1 VSVIYVFSMVV
12 CGKDFSDTILAMIH
26 TRISSEPTISRRQ
39 LSLHVCSWLNWVRP
53 NGKPAE
59 MSCRVALLKL
69 HKQRHI
75 TLPQPAGKIPH
86 VRAPGSQ
93 YVDVIEKR
101 EPICCS
107 LHELGNVRL
116 ERIKS
121 SESKASRLWNAAM
134 NCFHYLGAGPLCG
147 AQMRYLITS
156 ERHGL
161 LGGMSFSAA
170 SWRIAARD
178 RWIGWN
184 DSARNAHLHLIINNS
199 RFLIMPD
206 VRVPHLASHVL
217 SLSSRFVVQDWR
229 LRYGYEPVL
238 LETYVER
245 GRFKGT
251 SYRAANWRNVGQTL
265 GRGRQDRKHKKAGS
279 IKDIYLFPLRADY
292 RDILCDE
299 PVTEKPMIDAPVEV
313 ATKEDYWIEEELG
326 QVDLGDKRLE
336 ERLKIVADDFFARP
350 QANIP
355 EACGTRA
362 KTKAAYRLFDHE
374 AVTMEAVVQSHYQA
388 TEARISKEKIVLAV
402 QDTTELNYQT
412 HEQTEGLGPIG
423 TKQDGA
429 VGLLLHDTMAF
440 TPEGVPLGLLD
451 LQCWARDGKT
461 FGKRALRHELPIEE
475 KESKKWLQ
483 SYEAAAKVQKRC
495 PQTLMVS
502 VGDRESDIY
511 ELFVKARDA
520 ANGPK
525 VLVRARQDRLLA
537 EGQGH
542 LWPLLAEK
550 KINGTVE
557 VQVPRRGNR
566 PARKALLEVR
576 YSKVTLKPPARKP
589 DLGNV
594 TLWAVLA
601 QERDP
606 PQGVEALEWMLL
618 ATQQVETFEA
628 ASTILI
634 WYSRRWGI
642 EVYHR
647 TLKSGCKIE
656 QRQLGHAERIEACLA
671 IDLVIAWRI
680 YFLTKMG
687 RKTPDVP
694 CTVFFEE
701 YEWKALVAHITQNS
715 APPSKPPTLREA
727 VRMVASLGGFLG
739 RKGDGEP
746 GTKTTWIG
754 LQRLDDLAAMYKF
767 MALSLAPHLLSPTVS
782 SIPRYG

>member
-1 VSVIYVFSMVV
+1 
-12 CGKDFSDTILAMIH
+12 LA
-26 TRISSEPTISRRQ
+26 EPAISRRE
-39 LSLHVCSWLNWVRP
+39 LSLRVCSWLDWTRP

-69 HKQRHI
+69 HKQGHI
-75 TLPQPAGKIPH
+75 PLPQPAGSIPH
-86 VRAPGSQ
+86 ACTQAPQ
-93 YVDVIEKR
+93 QVFEKR
-101 EPICCS
+101 EPITCS
-107 LHELGNVRL
+107 LHELGGVRL
-116 ERIKS
+116 ERINS
-121 SESKASRLWNAAM
+121 SDSKASRMWNAAM
-134 NCFHYLGAGPLCG
+134 SGYHYLGAGPLCG
-147 AQMRYLITS
+147 AQMRYLIVS
-156 ERHGL
+156 ERYGL
-161 LGGMSFSAA
+161 LGGMSYSAA
-170 SWRIAARD
+170 SWRTEARD
-178 RWIGWN
+178 HWIGWSN
-184 DSARNAHLHLIINNS
+184 GARKNHLQQVVNNS

-206 VRVPHLASHVL
+206 VKVPHLASHVL
-217 SLSSRFVVQDWR
+217 SLSHRCMVEDWR

-238 LETYVER
+238 LETFVEQD
-245 GRFKGT
+245 RFKGT
-251 SYRAANWRNVGQTL
+251 SYRAANWQHIGQTR
-265 GRGRQDRKHKKAGS
+265 GRGRQDRTHTNTGS
-279 IKDIYLFPLRADY
+279 IKDIYLFPLRTDY
-292 RDILCDE
+292 RDILCEEAAKDKPPFVTSITVVGDE
-299 PVTEKPMIDAPVEV
+299 EHWV
-313 ATKEDYWIEEELG
+313 EEEFG
-326 QVDLGDKRLE
+326 RVDLGDKRLE
-336 ERLKIVADDFFARP
+336 ERVKIVADDFFARP
-350 QANIP
+350 QANVP

-362 KTKAAYRLFDHE
+362 KTKAAYRLFDHK

-402 QDTTELNYQT
+402 QDTTELNYFT
-412 HEQTEGLGPIG
+412 HQQTEGLGPIG

-475 KESKKWLQ
+475 KESRKWLQ

-495 PQTLMVS
+495 PQTLIVS

-511 ELFVKARDA
+511 ELFVKARDIPE
-520 ANGPK
+520 GPK

-542 LWPLLAEK
+542 LWPMLGEK
-550 KINGTVE
+550 EINGTVE

-576 YSKVTLKPPARKP
+576 FARVTLKPPKRKTE
-589 DLGNV
+589 LGNV
-594 TLWAVLA
+594 TICAVLA
-601 QERDP
+601 QERDAP
-606 PQGVEALEWMLL
+606 EGIEALEWMLL
-618 ATQQVETFEA
+618 TTQQVETSDD
-628 ASTILI
+628 ASMVLI

-656 QRQLGHAERIEACLA
+656 ERQLGHAERIEACLA
-671 IDLVIAWRI
+671 VDLVVAWRI
-680 YFLTKMG
+680 FFLTKMG
-687 RKTPDVP
+687 RETPDVP

-701 YEWKALVAHITQNS
+701 YEWKALVAHITQNPV
-715 APPSKPPTLREA
+715 PPFVPPTLREA

-767 MALSLAPHLLSPTVS
+767 MALSLAPHLLSTPVS
-782 SIPRYG
+782 STSGYG

>member
-1 VSVIYVFSMVV
+1 VTVIYVFGMVV
-12 CGKDFSDTILAMIH
+12 CGKDFSDTILTMI
-26 TRISSEPTISRRQ
+26 TTLISSEPAISRRQ
-39 LSLHVCSWLNWVRP
+39 LSLHVCSWLHWVRP

-69 HKQRHI
+69 HKQGRI
-75 TLPQPAGKIPH
+75 ALPQPAGMIPRI
-86 VRAPGSQ
+86 RAHASQ
-93 YVDVIEKR
+93 QVIEKR
-101 EPICCS
+101 EPINCS
-107 LHELGNVRL
+107 LHELGSVHL
-116 ERIKS
+116 ERINSRYSKS
-121 SESKASRLWNAAM
+121 SRLWNAAM
-134 NCFHYLGAGPLCG
+134 SRFHYLGAGPLCG
-147 AQMRYLITS
+147 AQMRYLIIS

-170 SWRIAARD
+170 SWRIETRD
-178 RWIGWN
+178 RWIGWS
-184 DSARNAHLHLIINNS
+184 DSARKAHLQLVINNS

-206 VRVPHLASHVL
+206 VSVPHLASHVL
-217 SLSSRFVVQDWR
+217 SLSSRRVVQDWR

-238 LETYVER
+238 FETYVEQS
-245 GRFKGT
+245 RFKGT
-251 SYRAANWRNVGQTL
+251 SYRAANWRHVGQTQ
-265 GRGRQDRKHKKAGS
+265 GRGRQDRKHKRAGL
-279 IKDIYLFPLRADY
+279 IKDIYLFPLRTYY

-299 PVTEKPMIDAPVEV
+299 PVTEKPVIDAPVDV
-313 ATKEDYWIEEELG
+313 AVKEEHWIEQELG

-336 ERLKIVADDFFARP
+336 ERLKIVASDFFARP
-350 QANIP
+350 QANVP

-374 AVTMEAVVQSHYQA
+374 AVTMDAVVQSHYQA

-402 QDTTELNYQT
+402 QDTTELNYST
-412 HEQTEGLGPIG
+412 PLKTEGLGPIG

-440 TPEGVPLGLLD
+440 TPQGVPLGLLD
-451 LQCWARDGKT
+451 LQCWARDGKE
-461 FGKRALRHELPIEE
+461 FGKRARRHELSIDQ
-475 KESKKWLQ
+475 KESKKWLR
-483 SYEAAAKVQKRC
+483 SYHAVARVHKRC

-511 ELFVKARDA
+511 ELFVKARDT
-520 ANGPK
+520 NEGPK

-542 LWPLLAEK
+542 LWTTLSEK
-550 KINGTVE
+550 EIDGTVE
-557 VQVPRRGNR
+557 VHVPRRGNR
-566 PARKALLEVR
+566 PARKARLEVR
-576 YSKVTLKPPARKP
+576 FSKVTLKPPARKP
-589 DLGNV
+589 ALGSV

-601 QERDP
+601 QECDAP
-606 PQGVEALEWMLL
+606 TGVEALEWMLL
-618 ATQQVETFEA
+618 TTQPIELFED
-628 ASTILI
+628 ASTVLS

-687 RKTPDVP
+687 RETPDVP
-694 CTVFFEE
+694 CTAFFED
-701 YEWKALVAHITQNS
+701 YEWKALVAHISQNPV
-715 APPSKPPTLREA
+715 PPSKPPTLREA
-727 VRMVASLGGFLG
+727 VRMIASLGGFLG

-746 GTKTTWIG
+746 GTQTTWIG
-754 LQRLDDLAAMYKF
+754 LQRLDDLAMMYKF
-767 MALSLAPHLLSPTVS
+767 MALSLAPQLLSPLVS
-782 SIPRYG
+782 SPPRYG

>member
-1 VSVIYVFSMVV
+1 M
-12 CGKDFSDTILAMIH
+12 
-26 TRISSEPTISRRQ
+26 
-39 LSLHVCSWLNWVRP
+39 RP

-69 HKQRHI
+69 HKQGHI
-75 TLPQPAGKIPH
+75 TLPQPAGIIPR
-86 VRAPGSQ
+86 VRTQTPQ
-93 YVDVIEKR
+93 QLIEHR
-101 EPICCS
+101 EPIRCS
-107 LHELGNVRL
+107 LAMLGGVRL
-116 ERIKS
+116 ERINS
-121 SESKASRLWNAAM
+121 SDSKASRLWNAAM
-134 NCFHYLGAGPLCG
+134 SRYHYLGAGPLCG
-147 AQMRYLITS
+147 AQMRYLIVS
-156 ERHGL
+156 ERYGF
-161 LGGMSFSAA
+161 LGGMSYSAA
-170 SWRIAARD
+170 SWRIEARD
-178 RWIGWN
+178 RWIGWS
-184 DSARNAHLHLIINNS
+184 DSARKEHLQLVVNNS

-206 VRVPHLASHVL
+206 VKVPHLASHVL
-217 SLSSRFVVQDWR
+217 SLSRRCIVEDWR

-238 LETYVER
+238 LETYVEQS
-245 GRFKGT
+245 RFKGT
-251 SYRAANWRNVGQTL
+251 SYRAANWRHIGQTR
-265 GRGRQDRKHKKAGS
+265 GRGRQDRQHRKAGS
-279 IKDIYLFPLRADY
+279 VKDIYLFPLRADC
-292 RDILCDE
+292 RDILCKEAARENTPLVMPITAAEDE
-299 PVTEKPMIDAPVEV
+299 EHWVEQEFGRV
-313 ATKEDYWIEEELG
+313 ELG
-326 QVDLGDKRLE
+326 DTRLE

-350 QANIP
+350 QANVP

-451 LQCWARDGKT
+451 LQCWARDGKE
-461 FGKRALRHELPIEE
+461 FGKRARRHELPIEE

-542 LWPLLAEK
+542 LWPMLAEK
-550 KINGTVE
+550 EKDGTEE

-576 YSKVTLKPPARKP
+576 FSKVTLKPPKRKP

-606 PQGVEALEWMLL
+606 PHGVEALEWMLL
-618 ATQQVETFEA
+618 TTRQVETFED
-628 ASTILI
+628 ASTILL

-642 EVYHR
+642 EIYHR

-671 IDLVIAWRI
+671 IDLIIAWRI

-687 RKTPDVP
+687 RETPDVP

-701 YEWKALVAHITQNS
+701 YEWKALVAHITQNPV
-715 APPSKPPTLREA
+715 PPLEPPTLRDA

-746 GTKTTWIG
+746 GTKTTWVG